1 MPITDAQVEAF
12 ARRFYPDHAHRLHRV
27 VFEELRAA
35 IEAAERAAWS
45 TDMEAAPRDGTE
57 IMALNYDGVL
67 HSRLAWAT
75 VDDEKPLRQAWTVLE
90 YVMNEGWSN
99 VEIKNLVCWRPL
111 PLPPETTDA
120 D

>member
-45 TDMEAAPRDGTE
+45 TDMEAAPEGPSLLYLPANEYEGEMMYVDGPGGYLFDEATAWRPFPQPPAETGGTE
-57 IMALNYDGVL
+57 
-67 HSRLAWAT
+67 
-75 VDDEKPLRQAWTVLE
+75 
-90 YVMNEGWSN
+90 
-99 VEIKNLVCWRPL
+99 
-111 PLPPETTDA
+111 
-120 D
+120 

>member
-45 TDMEAAPRDGTE
+45 TDMEAAPRDVELLVYTHPDDDTPVFSGRVMRDDDHARSGGANVYTTDFV
-57 IMALNYDGVL
+57 A
-67 HSRLAWAT
+67 RAT
-75 VDDEKPLRQAWTVLE
+75 A
-90 YVMNEGWSN
+90 
-99 VEIKNLVCWRPL
+99 WRPL
-111 PLPPETTDA
+111 PQPPAETGGGDV
-120 D
+120 